1 MLLIK
6 KNVNQLRYKQIR
18 SKKQALFQKVKSL
31 KDDAR
36 KGNLTRVTI
45 KLIKILEAK
54 CSYLQKQEVQLSST
68 IQQLQQT
75 ATAQSNSIFRITD
88 ELKLTTQ
95 KCSN

>member
-54 CSYLQKQEVQLSST
+54 CSCLQKQEVQLSST